1 MRIVSGFLK
10 GKRIDFL
17 KSAST
22 RPLRDFVKES
32 MFNVIKHS
40 SLINI
45 SLEHSCVLDFY
56 SGVGSFGIECI
67 SRGAKMATF
76 IENNSNTL
84 EVLKKNINYLK
95 ITQKV
100 NISETK
106 VISFLIKLKKKN
118 KYEIIFFDPPFS
130 ESYFIEE
137 LKILKNSNIFSK
149 EHVVVIHRESKSEE
163 DLSEVI
169 NIITTK
175 KYGRSKIIFGSFKL
189 KAS

>member
-106 VISFLIKLKKKN
+106 VISFLNKLKKKIN
-118 KYEIIFFDPPFS
+118 MKLFF
-130 ESYFIEE
+130 
-137 LKILKNSNIFSK
+137 LILLSQK
-149 EHVVVIHRESKSEE
+149 VI
-163 DLSEVI
+163 L
-169 NIITTK
+169 
-175 KYGRSKIIFGSFKL
+175 
-189 KAS
+189 